1 MYGIYT
7 IFVYYI
13 ILYDLPIHVFDYTF
27 HASSHKPSL
36 HYNVSAEEKTAT
48 KTAGLS
54 AMYYKIFLVL
64 GKFEDDFHPKGSVP
78 LLSYS
83 PGRPL
88 QSSRHSSA
96 KKLGKREVTS
106 CVHSCPPRET
116 NLQQLWGAP
125 IFLTAKGPSPC
136 SRCVLREASQTTSHK
151 TITTLTWELAMG
163 YIPSFTVGVQFFFV
177 EVQATDHLI
186 SLSDDSFKCKFLLPP
201 CYHSASC
208 EFATPHTSRKRC
220 VSTAKGPMASM
231 RNLTLQPD
239 KRMGCHPHQAGP
251 KILYKLSRRRE
262 THRNTDK
269 YKHTDKQ
276 TRKNT
281 SHHITSQR
289 CLSHRIHVCTHK
301 CPLRPY
307 KSAFKHVHEP
317 IHL

>member
-1 MYGIYT
+1 MKHLRPPHI
-7 IFVYYI
+7 
-13 ILYDLPIHVFDYTF
+13 
-27 HASSHKPSL
+27 KP
-36 HYNVSAEEKTAT
+36 
-48 KTAGLS
+48 
-54 AMYYKIFLVL
+54 
-64 GKFEDDFHPKGSVP
+64 
-78 LLSYS
+78 
-83 PGRPL
+83 
-88 QSSRHSSA
+88 
-96 KKLGKREVTS
+96 
-106 CVHSCPPRET
+106 
-116 NLQQLWGAP
+116 
-125 IFLTAKGPSPC
+125 
-136 SRCVLREASQTTSHK
+136 
-151 TITTLTWELAMG
+151 ITTLTWELAMG

-201 CYHSASC
+201 CYRSASC

-281 SHHITSQR
+281 SHHITKMP
-289 CLSHRIHVCTHK
+289 LTSHTCMHT
-301 CPLRPY
+301 
-307 KSAFKHVHEP
+307 
-317 IHL
+317 